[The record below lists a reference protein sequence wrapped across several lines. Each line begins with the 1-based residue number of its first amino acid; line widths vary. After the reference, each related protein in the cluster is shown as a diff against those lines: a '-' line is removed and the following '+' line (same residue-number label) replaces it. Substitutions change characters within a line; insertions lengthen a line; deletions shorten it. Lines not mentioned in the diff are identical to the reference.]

1 MRLAHSIEPGLA
13 LVARSTAC
21 RPASLPKFQ
30 VLHPGDVEV
39 PRLQRFIAMV
49 YARNYCAR
57 IQHFA
62 MHLAGLRSADGS
74 WSAGL
79 GYTLA
84 DRDALFLEQYL
95 ERPIESVIAAHAGLA
110 ACREEIV
117 EVGNLAAVSAGAAR
131 RLILHMTVLLYW
143 LGQSWVVFT
152 ATPSLL
158 NSFRRL
164 DIALVT
170 LADADPRR
178 LADGGRSWGSYYD
191 TGPRVVAANIP
202 RGFSTLFAAAD
213 AAHAA

>member
-1 MRLAHSIEPGLA
+1 MQLAHSIDTGLA
-13 LVARSTAC
+13 LVPRS
-21 RPASLPKFQ
+21 RPASPPKFQ
-30 VLHPGDVEV
+30 VLHPDDAEV
-39 PRLQRFIAMV
+39 PRLQRFIAMI

-57 IQHFA
+57 IEHFA
-62 MHLAGLRSADGS
+62 NCLAGLRSADGS

-84 DRDALFLEQYL
+84 DRDTLFLEQYL
-95 ERPIESVIAAHAGLA
+95 DAPIESVLAAHAGVA
-110 ACREEIV
+110 AHREEIV
-117 EVGNLAAVSAGAAR
+117 EVGNLAAVSTGAAR

-143 LGQSWVVFT
+143 LGRSWVVFT

-164 DIALVT
+164 DIAFVT

-178 LADGGRSWGSYYD
+178 LVDGGRSWGSYYD

-202 RGFSTLFAAAD
+202 CGYSTLFAAAG